1 VAPTNSPPEGTPVPS
16 LVKAIAGAR
25 DWHERIVSGEVGTVG
40 QLAQKTGLP
49 STYVKPIL
57 ECALLSPQISETVL
71 SGKHLR
77 NLTLRALLQNV
88 PIDWREQQNRILQLP

>member
-1 VAPTNSPPEGTPVPS
+1 
-16 LVKAIAGAR
+16 
-25 DWHERIVSGEVGTVG
+25 VG
-40 QLAQKTGLP
+40 QLSQKTGLP

-88 PIDWREQQNRILQLP
+88 PIGENSRIESFSCRDEIRSPVLG